1 MHKIRT
7 AYMNNH
13 QARKQLENFTHT
25 SEHNFNTESM
35 CVMIENLTEAKSAF
49 GITDEGEAVFFNA
62 RIVNLLDFNRG
73 DLVDARC
80 VPNYADKRDH
90 IPWRCVRATM
100 VEQAEESQTF
110 TTVDPKVQDFAVI
123 RATMVE
129 SPEWWTADELAE
141 HLEEDKISMARIDE
155 FLTDESQPLE
165 STESY
170 RIVLPV

>member
-1 MHKIRT
+1 M
-7 AYMNNH
+7 Y
-13 QARKQLENFTHT
+13 
-25 SEHNFNTESM
+25 
-35 CVMIENLTEAKSAF
+35 VMIENLTESRSAF

-62 RIVNLLDFNRG
+62 RIVNLLNFDRG

-80 VPNYADKRDH
+80 VPNYADKRAH
-90 IPWRCVRATM
+90 IPWRCVRATT
-100 VEQAEESQTF
+100 VEQAEESKPVL
-110 TTVDPKVQDFAVI
+110 VDPKVQDFAVI

-141 HLEEDKISMARIDE
+141 HLEEDNISMSRIDE
-155 FLTDESQPLE
+155 FLSDEDQPLE

>member
-35 CVMIENLTEAKSAF
+35 CVMIENLTDAKSAF

-62 RIVNLLDFNRG
+62 RIVNLLNFDRG

-100 VEQAEESQTF
+100 IEQAAEYRPVSI
-110 TTVDPKVQDFAVI
+110 DPKVQDFAVI

-129 SPEWWTADELAE
+129 SPEWWTADELAD
-141 HLEEDKISMARIDE
+141 HLEEDNISMARIDE
-155 FLTDESQPLE
+155 FLSDKNQPLE

-170 RIVLPV
+170 RIVLPD

>member
-1 MHKIRT
+1 MHRIRT

-35 CVMIENLTEAKSAF
+35 YVMIENLTEARSAF
-49 GITDEGEAVFFNA
+49 GVTDEGEAVFFNS
-62 RIVNLLDFNRG
+62 RLVKLLNFDQG

-90 IPWRCVRATM
+90 IPWRCVRATI
-100 VEQAEESQTF
+100 VEQVNPHS
-110 TTVDPKVQDFAVI
+110 VDPKVGDFAVI

-141 HLEEDKISMARIDE
+141 HLEDEKISAARIEE
-155 FLTDESQPLE
+155 FLSDKNQPLE

-170 RIVLPV
+170 RIVLSD

>member
-35 CVMIENLTEAKSAF
+35 CVMIENLTEANSAF

-62 RIVNLLDFNRG
+62 RIVNLLNFDRG

-80 VPNYADKRDH
+80 VPNYADKRAH

-100 VEQAEESQTF
+100 VDQVAESKPVS
-110 TTVDPKVQDFAVI
+110 VDPKVQDFAVI

-129 SPEWWTADELAE
+129 SPEWWTADELAD
-141 HLEEDKISMARIDE
+141 HLEEDGIAMSRIDE
-155 FLTDESQPLE
+155 FLSDKNQPLE

-170 RIVLPV
+170 RIVLPD

>member
-1 MHKIRT
+1 MHRIRT

-35 CVMIENLTEAKSAF
+35 YVMIENLTEARSAF
-49 GITDEGEAVFFNA
+49 GVTDEGEAVFFNS
-62 RIVNLLDFNRG
+62 RLVKLLNFDQG

-100 VEQAEESQTF
+100 PDRAEESKPVS
-110 TTVDPKVQDFAVI
+110 VDPKVGDFAVI

-129 SPEWWTADELAE
+129 SPEWWTLDELAE
-141 HLEEDKISMARIDE
+141 HLEEENISMARIDE
-155 FLTDESQPLE
+155 FLSDKNQPLE

-170 RIVLPV
+170 RIVLPD